1 MGPNE
6 SIKMTFH
13 VLIHNASCCRIYAEL
28 YKFFFHPFTT
38 ISYSGS
44 VFMTVGITIER

>member
-1 MGPNE
+1 MKIDLLSNCRLSTCSSTSP
-6 SIKMTFH
+6 
-13 VLIHNASCCRIYAEL
+13 CCRIYAEL

>member
-1 MGPNE
+1 MKIDLLSNWCL
-6 SIKMTFH
+6 STCC
-13 VLIHNASCCRIYAEL
+13 LDLACCRIYAEL

>member
-1 MGPNE
+1 ML
-6 SIKMTFH
+6 SLLAQFH
-13 VLIHNASCCRIYAEL
+13 GYNFPTYRCRIYAEL